1 MRRAE
6 ALAKLREILP
16 AVRGRY
22 GVKELSVFGSI
33 ARDEA
38 TTASDIDVLVDFDG
52 LPTLLG
58 FMGLKLYLQD
68 ALGMRVDL
76 ATRAAL
82 KPRMR
87 QRIEEDALRVA

>member
-1 MRRAE
+1 MLSDRVQ
-6 ALAKLREILP
+6 LPGGSVREDRCGF
-16 AVRGRY
+16 RGRRS
-22 GVKELSVFGSI
+22 LFIPRSI

-38 TTASDIDVLVDFDG
+38 TNASDIDVLVDFDG
-52 LPTLLG
+52 PPTLLG

-68 ALGMRVDL
+68 ALGIRVDL

>member
-1 MRRAE
+1 
-6 ALAKLREILP
+6 
-16 AVRGRY
+16 
-22 GVKELSVFGSI
+22 
-33 ARDEA
+33 
-38 TTASDIDVLVDFDG
+38 VLVDFDG
-52 LPTLLG
+52 PPTLLG

-68 ALGMRVDL
+68 ALGIRVDL